1 VRRTRTSDR
10 GVLVN
15 YSNTG
20 IIPIYL
26 SYHVQ
31 VPSAGNLNYLDSR
44 GLRRRFGLV
53 VGAPSGRCG
62 HARAA

>member
-10 GVLVN
+10 GALAN
-15 YSNTG
+15 YSNAGRT
-20 IIPIYL
+20 PINL

-31 VPSAGNLNYLDSR
+31 VPSTGNLNYLDSR

-62 HARAA
+62 HARVV